1 VQTVH
6 KETNLRYHL
15 TLVFFIFRF
24 VVFSQAFILLVFLP
38 LAIFSDMLLAFAIG
52 IIIHY
57 LQYLSISW
65 KLCKVGFGFSMKI
78 VLLALLTYTV
88 ISSSALAGFISN
100 ERISLIILIPT
111 MMQLLHFYY
120 DSLVWQ
126 RKDPIVAEKMLKVL

>member
-1 VQTVH
+1 MI
-6 KETNLRYHL
+6 LS
-15 TLVFFIFRF
+15 IFRLKEGF
-24 VVFSQAFILLVFLP
+24 WPSLRQIIIIAQGYLVFLP

-52 IIIHY
+52 ISIHY

-78 VLLALLTYTV
+78 VLLVLLTYTV

>member
-1 VQTVH
+1 
-6 KETNLRYHL
+6 
-15 TLVFFIFRF
+15 
-24 VVFSQAFILLVFLP
+24 
-38 LAIFSDMLLAFAIG
+38 
-52 IIIHY
+52 
-57 LQYLSISW
+57 
-65 KLCKVGFGFSMKI
+65 MKI